1 MRIDVKSWVAK
12 RKQILKDKGDKKKLL
27 IIQVGD
33 NAASNAYIRGKVKDC
48 AEVGYDVE
56 RWCYADGVDAERI
69 VKDIK
74 TDGIFFDGIIMQEP
88 ANVVGDKE
96 AITYAICDWQDV
108 DGFRRDSEHL
118 PCTPLGIVELLAEI
132 RNGQSLRGQIV
143 TIVGRGKLVGRPLID
158 MMVDAGATVIACNSA
173 TPNLADMTSM
183 ADIVIM
189 ATGAR
194 NLLLPHMVKKGAIVV
209 DAGIYVD
216 EDGKLHGDADKSLYD
231 DPDVLITTVP
241 GGVGLVTRL
250 MLLENLSRS

>member
-1 MRIDVKSWVAK
+1 MRIDVISWIAK
-12 RKQILKDKGDKKKLL
+12 RKQILKDKGLKRTLL

-33 NAASNAYIRGKVKDC
+33 NPASNAYIKGKIKDC
-48 AEVGYDVE
+48 LEIGYDVE
-56 RWCYADGVDAERI
+56 RWNYENGVDAERI

-74 TDGIFFDGIIMQEP
+74 AERDKFDGIILQEP
-88 ANVVGDKE
+88 ADIVGDKE

-108 DGFRRDSEHL
+108 DGFRRDSQHS
-118 PCTPLGIVELLAEI
+118 PCTPLGIMELLAEI
-132 RNGQSLRGQIV
+132 RGTKNLRGQIV

-158 MMVDAGATVIACNSA
+158 MMADAGATIIACNSA
-173 TPNLADMTSM
+173 TPDLGCMTLM

-194 NLLLPHMVKKGAIVV
+194 DLLLPHMVKEGAIII
-209 DAGIYVD
+209 DAGISVD
-216 EDGKLHGDADKSLYD
+216 EDGKLHGDAHKNLYD
-231 DPDVLITTVP
+231 DPKVLITTVP